1 MSYVIITDST
11 TDLTIDLINK
21 LELNVMPLTF
31 TLDNKEYLNYPDQR
45 ELTNKEF
52 YDALRNGSMA
62 TTSQLNIV
70 DIVKYYEEFLA
81 QGLDILSVVFSSGL
95 SGSFNAVRL
104 AKDEL
109 LEKYPERKI
118 VIIDSLCASMGEGL
132 FAYYAAKNRLDGMSI
147 EENERFLLDNV
158 YHLAHWFTVSDLD
171 FLRRGGRLS
180 NASAFVAKVLK
191 INPVLNVDN
200 QGHLVGRI
208 KKIGRK
214 NAINALIDK
223 FDKTALKDKKQV
235 VFISHGDCLND
246 ALYVRDCLM
255 KKYSDC
261 ISQIEIG
268 EIGPVIGAHSGP
280 GTLALFFLAT
290 ER

>member
-1 MSYVIITDST
+1 MSYIIITDST
-11 TDLTIDLINK
+11 TDLTVDLINE
-21 LELNVMPLTF
+21 LDLNVMPLTF
-31 TLDNKEYLNYPDQR
+31 TLDKKEYLNYPDQR
-45 ELTNKEF
+45 ELTNKDF
-52 YDALRNGSMA
+52 YKALRNGSMA
-62 TTSQLNIV
+62 TTSQLNMV
-70 DIVKYYEEFLA
+70 DIVKYYEGFL
-81 QGLDILSVVFSSGL
+81 QKGLDILSVVFSSGL

-104 AKDEL
+104 AREEL

-132 FAYYAAKNRLDGMSI
+132 FAYYAGKNRLDGMSI
-147 EENERFLLDNV
+147 EENEKFLLDNV
-158 YHLAHWFTVSDLD
+158 YHLAHWFTVSDLE

-180 NASAFVAKVLK
+180 NASAFVAKMLK

-200 QGHLVGRI
+200 LGHLVGRI

-214 NAINALIDK
+214 SAINALIEK
-223 FDKTALKDKKQV
+223 FDKTALKDKKQI
-235 VFISHGDCLND
+235 VFISHGDCYDD
-246 ALYVRDCLM
+246 AVYLRDVLLE
-255 KKYSDC
+255 KFSDC
-261 ISQIEIG
+261 ISEIKIG